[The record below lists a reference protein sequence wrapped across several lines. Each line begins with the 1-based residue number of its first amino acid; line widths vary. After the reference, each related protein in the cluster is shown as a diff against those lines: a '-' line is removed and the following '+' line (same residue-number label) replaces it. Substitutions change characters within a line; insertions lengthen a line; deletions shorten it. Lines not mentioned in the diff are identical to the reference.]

1 MLKFLV
7 ILLLLFHNSF
17 ASTLFIEKI
26 DSTSNKKNLFFNP
39 QTIEQQIDSLN
50 KLTPLSL
57 VYNKTIEQ
65 HIKFYLFQRPD
76 QVSKLLA
83 LSEYYFPVFEEILDR
98 NGLPLELKYLPVIE
112 SSLDPHARSSAGAVG
127 LWQFMY
133 LTAKEYGLR
142 INSYLDERKDIY
154 RSTQAACE
162 YLKKSYKKFQNWEL
176 AISSYNA
183 GSRNITKAI
192 RRSGG
197 KQNYWELRP
206 FLPKETRNYIPAL
219 IAAHYVMIFADQY
232 GIKPDS
238 NYIISHGEI
247 DSIYLKEPVKI
258 AHLAKLLDIDAGN
271 IEELNP
277 TYRHQIIPSLNSEKF
292 PVLLPQNKVDK
303 FLEMGDS
310 IYVKIKRMELAEN
323 LKFPEFTDLER
334 VRYKVKS
341 GDYLG
346 KIASKYNCTV
356 KEIMM
361 WNDLKTD
368 KIKEGK
374 YLNIYMIVK

>member
-1 MLKFLV
+1 M
-7 ILLLLFHNSF
+7 
-17 ASTLFIEKI
+17 
-26 DSTSNKKNLFFNP
+26 
-39 QTIEQQIDSLN
+39 
-50 KLTPLSL
+50 
-57 VYNKTIEQ
+57 
-65 HIKFYLFQRPD
+65 
-76 QVSKLLA
+76 
-83 LSEYYFPVFEEILDR
+83 
-98 NGLPLELKYLPVIE
+98 
-112 SSLDPHARSSAGAVG
+112 
-127 LWQFMY
+127 
-133 LTAKEYGLR
+133 
-142 INSYLDERKDIY
+142 
-154 RSTQAACE
+154 
-162 YLKKSYKKFQNWEL
+162 
-176 AISSYNA
+176 
-183 GSRNITKAI
+183 
-192 RRSGG
+192 
-197 KQNYWELRP
+197 
-206 FLPKETRNYIPAL
+206 PKETRNYIPAL

-277 TYRHQIIPSLNSEKF
+277 TYRYQIIPSLNSEKF

-334 VRYKVKS
+334 VRYKVKN